1 VSAYVFLARSASLR
15 PSLRRKEC
23 SSCALF
29 GTTLQPL
36 LACSRGQNAQVMP
49 CYVWWCGRRDK
60 GGENIRVELPDVTSH
75 RKGCRDPSEFPR
87 PRSRFRQRA
96 LTPAERPKFRL
107 RLSVPF
113 DKLRGSS
120 DFAQHDKDGGFS
132 FRGPEGPLFYQE
144 FSPCKATS
152 KSQGTLRH
160 PGVSPGCLLFFP
172 CRGDA
177 IRRPARASARR
188 DCTEKTL
195 PLIPLMTLI
204 FTDLNWAG
212 RKLLFGNDT
221 EGRDGF
227 VKMAGFQFPHRTTSQ
242 LIRLAKVRY
251 SGSFLS
257 LFTKFE
263 RLRRHNFA
271 HFTSSPL
278 EKRVIRHELLDC
290 RWTEADQRAV

>member
-1 VSAYVFLARSASLR
+1 MTRMEGFLFAALKGRSFT
-15 PSLRRKEC
+15 KN
-23 SSCALF
+23 
-29 GTTLQPL
+29 
-36 LACSRGQNAQVMP
+36 SRHA
-49 CYVWWCGRRDK
+49 
-60 GGENIRVELPDVTSH
+60 
-75 RKGCRDPSEFPR
+75 
-87 PRSRFRQRA
+87 
-96 LTPAERPKFRL
+96 RL
-107 RLSVPF
+107 RAKAKAPF
-113 DKLRGSS
+113 DTR
-120 DFAQHDKDGGFS
+120 A
-132 FRGPEGPLFYQE
+132 FR
-144 FSPCKATS
+144 
-152 KSQGTLRH
+152 
-160 PGVSPGCLLFFP
+160 PGVSCFFRAEATRSGGPPG
-172 CRGDA
+172 
-177 IRRPARASARR
+177 RPRR